1 MIPKG
6 SPYATRIHNL
16 LGKMSEAGL
25 VRKWDLDTSYRLQLE
40 ALREGRADL
49 EDAKH
54 VRVLALFEFQFS
66 FFIWGIGVAV
76 SLTVLLLEIIFGCI
90 QGKIIYVNSIND
102 SKTFP

>member
-49 EDAKH
+49 EDTSNVKIF
-54 VRVLALFEFQFS
+54 RLFEFHFS
-66 FFIWGIGVAV
+66 FFVWGVGVTAA
-76 SLTVLLLEIIFGCI
+76 TVVFLLEISLGCS
-90 QGKIIYVNSIND
+90 KRKYVVS
-102 SKTFP
+102 